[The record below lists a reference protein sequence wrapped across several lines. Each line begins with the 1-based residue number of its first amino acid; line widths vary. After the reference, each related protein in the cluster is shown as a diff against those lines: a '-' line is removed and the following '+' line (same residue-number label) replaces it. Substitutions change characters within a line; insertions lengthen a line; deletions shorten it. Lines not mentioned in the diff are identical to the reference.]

1 MLFIVLVALVAHVVV
16 VVVDIVVIAVFLE
29 RFAFVLIGPHK
40 G

>member
-1 MLFIVLVALVAHVVV
+1 MLFIVLVDLVVAVAVA
-16 VVVDIVVIAVFLE
+16 DIVVIAVFLE

>member
-1 MLFIVLVALVAHVVV
+1 MLFIVQVDLVVAVAVA
-16 VVVDIVVIAVFLE
+16 DIVVIAVFLE

>member
-1 MLFIVLVALVAHVVV
+1 MLFIVLVDLVVAVVV
-16 VVVDIVVIAVFLE
+16 DVDIVVIAVFLE

>member
-1 MLFIVLVALVAHVVV
+1 MLFIVLVDLVVAVVD
-16 VVVDIVVIAVFLE
+16 VDIVVIAVFLE

>member
-1 MLFIVLVALVAHVVV
+1 MLFIVLVALVAHVV

>member
-1 MLFIVLVALVAHVVV
+1 MLFIVLVDLVVAVA
-16 VVVDIVVIAVFLE
+16 DIVVIAVFLE

>member
-1 MLFIVLVALVAHVVV
+1 MLFIVLVDLVVV
-16 VVVDIVVIAVFLE
+16 AVAAADIVVIAVFLE

>member
-1 MLFIVLVALVAHVVV
+1 MLFIVLVDLVVAVVV
-16 VVVDIVVIAVFLE
+16 GVDIVVIAVFLE

>member
-1 MLFIVLVALVAHVVV
+1 MLFIVLVDLVVAVAAA
-16 VVVDIVVIAVFLE
+16 DIVVIAVFLE

>member
-1 MLFIVLVALVAHVVV
+1 MLFIVLVDLVVAVVAV
-16 VVVDIVVIAVFLE
+16 ADIVVIAVFLE